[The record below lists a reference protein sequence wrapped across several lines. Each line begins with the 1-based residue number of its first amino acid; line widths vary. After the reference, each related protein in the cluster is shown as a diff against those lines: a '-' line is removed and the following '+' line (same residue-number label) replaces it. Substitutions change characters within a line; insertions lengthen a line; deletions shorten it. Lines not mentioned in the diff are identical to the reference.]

1 MYEPVLSGTSVL
13 LLEDDALINL
23 NTADMMAD
31 MGCVVR
37 PFFNLHEAMSNAAE
51 RLPDV
56 AVLDVKIEQQMSYQ
70 FAEWLHDRRVPIV
83 FLTGYDA
90 ASIQE
95 KWRRHPKCLKPCDAA
110 ELRELLVQALT
121 AGRDGKL
128 AS

>member
-1 MYEPVLSGTSVL
+1 MYEPILSGTSVL

-37 PFFNLHEAMSNAAE
+37 PFYNLHEAMANAAE

-56 AVLDVKIEQQMSYQ
+56 AVLDVKIEQQMSYH

-83 FLTGYDA
+83 FLTGYDT
-90 ASIQE
+90 SSLQE
-95 KWRRHPKCLKPCDAA
+95 KWRQHPKCLKPCDAA
-110 ELRELLVQALT
+110 ELRELLIAALT